1 MKKAGTTDNEKVM
14 KALEDLEINA
24 PCAQPPR
31 KTVVMRGRDHQL
43 IYYTIGW
50 AKTIS
55 KEPYVTDRTY
65 MPWDEILAQETEYY
79 KSQGWLK

>member
-1 MKKAGTTDNEKVM
+1 
-14 KALEDLEINA
+14 
-24 PCAQPPR
+24 
-31 KTVVMRGRDHQL
+31 MRGRDHQS

-65 MPWDEILAQETEYY
+65 MPWEEILKQETEYY